1 MGIYCEKCEQCNEST
16 KRIEDVVLTDDD
28 GKIEKCMYECD
39 NNKCN
44 IKRTVK
50 RELNRYDFEAQANW
64 RKRLSGNFTLANSVI
79 CRYNTI
85 GLNK

>member
-28 GKIEKCMYECD
+28 GKRDKCMYECD

-44 IKRTVK
+44 IMRTVK
-50 RELNRYDFEAQANW
+50 RELNRYDFEAQVNW
-64 RKRLSGNFTLANSVI
+64 RKRLRGKRTKKKK
-79 CRYNTI
+79 R
-85 GLNK
+85 